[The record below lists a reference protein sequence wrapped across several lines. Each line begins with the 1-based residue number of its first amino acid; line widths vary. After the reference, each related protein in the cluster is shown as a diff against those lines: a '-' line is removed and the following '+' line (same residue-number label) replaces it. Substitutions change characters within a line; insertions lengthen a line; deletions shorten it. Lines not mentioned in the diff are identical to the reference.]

1 MTPKRHHRES
11 RSPQDILRTLSRL
24 LANTEAESN
33 AKVEND
39 QINKV
44 RPEPLNLQQAL
55 ASEEAQEEKK
65 EKELQEQRGGIT
77 QEELLQQEI
86 TQPINERNELYEHN
100 EYNDYDFEMDTEKVF
115 KEDQEDED
123 EDSDDTP
130 EKNDDHNEIDMEID
144 RPDLTFSDIAMPE
157 GIMPEYLSDPFIE
170 VSNSNSR
177 IERHLFVHSSDIL
190 STETDDNREMKSNKI
205 KNEFKEQL
213 KSSLDQDIKGEYFES
228 SSTDDYDDDLI
239 DNSLNDHSLNE
250 INSLNDTSSKIRIK
264 STTVEINNDE
274 NHLKLS
280 KRSVLK
286 YAEQF
291 TDKSIS
297 NECIDILNETTRA
310 FFYQL
315 SSDLKDYNIHSKKN
329 IIKLNTV
336 LLLLKRQ
343 RKIKNLD
350 DLNQIIEQNL
360 TLSNNEFFE
369 IKQNLKKL
377 LK

>member
-33 AKVEND
+33 AKAEND